1 MSVQASWL
9 TNIETYV
16 AFEKQARQAPDRIY
30 LAGVRRSFPD
40 ALTFAAV
47 LEERWCFWVEG
58 PTGWRA
64 RIVRKDA
71 AWMSAEYRERD
82 SMPWDKRHRRNAHAQ
97 KLVIYQER

>member
-1 MSVQASWL
+1 MSVQAGWV
-9 TNIETYV
+9 TNIETYA
-16 AFEKQARQAPDRIY
+16 AFEKQARQSPDRIY
-30 LAGVRRSFPD
+30 LAGVRSSFPH

-71 AWMSAEYRERD
+71 VWMSAEYREHDYIRCG
-82 SMPWDKRHRRNAHAQ
+82 KRRRRNAHVQ
-97 KLVIYQER
+97 KIVIYRER